1 MKSNVSDDAMF
12 SLVMTSVFV
21 VGAVACVV
29 SVVGIVFQYMGVI

>member
-21 VGAVACVV
+21 VGVVACVV
-29 SVVGIVFQYMGVI
+29 GIVTMILMWME

>member
-29 SVVGIVFQYMGVI
+29 GIVTMILMWME